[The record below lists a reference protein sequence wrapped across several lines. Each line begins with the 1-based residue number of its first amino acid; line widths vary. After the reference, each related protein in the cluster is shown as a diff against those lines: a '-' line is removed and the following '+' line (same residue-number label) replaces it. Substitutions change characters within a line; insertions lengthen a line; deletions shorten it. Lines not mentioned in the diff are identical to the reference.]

1 MADVILTAF
10 TCRRGVKIDKQQEL
24 DEGAE
29 RNDIGSWELVSI
41 GAEFGLDR
49 PISQGM
55 QRAWDTQMMLGDI
68 TLSLVPVWC
77 ITSHHLRFCPE
88 ITELCML
95 TFVDPMGMPTGSEKS
110 CTRFNKRRCGWR
122 DFY

>member
-55 QRAWDTQMMLGDI
+55 
-68 TLSLVPVWC
+68 
-77 ITSHHLRFCPE
+77 
-88 ITELCML
+88 
-95 TFVDPMGMPTGSEKS
+95 
-110 CTRFNKRRCGWR
+110 
-122 DFY
+122 